1 MPHHNCS
8 GARSNV
14 THCQRSVNETQAKI
28 NQNREW
34 LVSHPDDEAI
44 KRRLQQLY
52 AELSE
57 KENFL
62 SEAQDALE
70 NCEAQNETP

>member
-14 THCQRSVNETQAKI
+14 THCQRSVSETQANIK
-28 NQNREW
+28 QNREW
-34 LVSHPDDEAI
+34 LESYPGDEAV

-52 AELSE
+52 VELSE
-57 KENFL
+57 KENSL
-62 SEAQDALE
+62 TEA
-70 NCEAQNETP
+70 